1 MADDILRDKMQ
12 LDLCRYALAVPS
24 NRHLYREKTFLR
36 NHMYIRYFR
45 QRAGLKQN
53 ELSDIIDMSP
63 QHISHIESGE
73 PLSLNTL
80 VQIANA
86 LGVDANC
93 LLGHNLLKIKPDDLQ
108 EALIRRTQNFSK
120 EDLNRLLQVC
130 DIFFP

>member
-1 MADDILRDKMQ
+1 MCVGKKQDYLNYKEIGK
-12 LDLCRYALAVPS
+12 
-24 NRHLYREKTFLR
+24 NT
-36 NHMYIRYFR
+36 RYFR

-53 ELSDIIDMSP
+53 ELSDRIDMSP

-86 LGVDANC
+86 LGVDASC
-93 LLGHNLLKIKPDDLQ
+93 LLGHNLLEIKSDDLQ
-108 EALIRRTQNFSK
+108 EMLIRRTQNFSK

>member
-1 MADDILRDKMQ
+1 M
-12 LDLCRYALAVPS
+12 CV
-24 NRHLYREKTFLR
+24 EKKQDYL
-36 NHMYIRYFR
+36 NYKEIGKNIRYFR

-86 LGVDANC
+86 LGVE
-93 LLGHNLLKIKPDDLQ
+93 IKPDDLQ
-108 EALIRRTQNFSK
+108 EALIRRTQSFSK
-120 EDLNRLLQVC
+120 DDLNRLLQVC